1 MIDMVGIGDIKFGVL
16 GTGVVLIAHHVEMPI
31 AGRPGEERAQCDIGR

>member
-1 MIDMVGIGDIKFGVL
+1 MILNLGFLVL
-16 GTGVVLIAHHVEMPI
+16 EVVLIAHHVEMPI